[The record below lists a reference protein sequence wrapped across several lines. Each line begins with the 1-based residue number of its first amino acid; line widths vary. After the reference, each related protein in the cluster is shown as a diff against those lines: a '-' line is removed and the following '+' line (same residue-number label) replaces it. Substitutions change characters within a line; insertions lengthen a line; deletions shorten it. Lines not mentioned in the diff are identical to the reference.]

1 MTRHAK
7 PAPIEHPVLD
17 AVRER
22 WSPRAFDGQPIA
34 PDALRS
40 LFEAARWA
48 ASSFNEQP
56 WRWLLAGR
64 DDANAFAKMLSCLG
78 EWNQRWA
85 RSAGALAM
93 GVAREQFTKGG
104 KPNHHAWY
112 DLGQSSALMA
122 VQAAGLGLQIHQMGG
137 IDPARVKAIY
147 GVPDGFQVVVGIAI
161 GRPGDP
167 ESLPD
172 EDMQESER
180 AARTRRALAESVFG
194 GRWGEPHALFTSR

>member
-1 MTRHAK
+1 MSK
-7 PAPIEHPVLD
+7 PAATEHPVLD

-22 WSPRAFDGQPIA
+22 WSPRAFDGQPLD

-40 LFEAARWA
+40 LFEAARWS

-56 WRWLLAGR
+56 WRWLLAVR
-64 DDANAFAKMLSCLG
+64 DDSNAFAKMLSCLG

-93 GVAREQFTKGG
+93 GVARVTYAKNG

-122 VQAAGLGLQIHQMGG
+122 VQAAALGLQIHQMGG
-137 IDPARVKAIY
+137 IEPARVKEIY
-147 GVPDGFQVVVGIAI
+147 GVPDGHEVVVGIAI
-161 GRPGDP
+161 GRQGDP
-167 ESLPD
+167 ETLPD
-172 EDMQESER
+172 EDMLKSER
-180 AARTRRALAESVFG
+180 AERKRRALAESVFG
-194 GRWGEPHALFTSR
+194 GRWEETHRLFAAE